1 MCAQRVYQNN
11 MEFLTCFFPIMILA
25 MLDSPTGTFHASVV
39 VLVGRMVKGLG
50 YYRGA
55 SKRLFGWFFHFGEWY
70 IVYLA
75 GAFARKLITNA
86 WNNLVGVQKCT
97 SGCQCQNNVSLN

>member
-1 MCAQRVYQNN
+1 MFGGKRWNIKFDAHVWREERWNIN
-11 MEFLTCFFPIMILA
+11 S
-25 MLDSPTGTFHASVV
+25 MLDNPTATYQASIV

-75 GAFARKLITNA
+75 GAFAYKLI
-86 WNNLVGVQKCT
+86 
-97 SGCQCQNNVSLN
+97 